1 MAPQAAQSPGSD
13 GGSRRVAE
21 LSEARPS
28 HSLTAECWTSLFVK
42 RKMVKSGP
50 GRESEIQKNL
60 TVVRDHMERPR
71 CVVTMSFCNHA
82 VWRTSKWV
90 MVERMLSHSSTREHR
105 AGEGDWFFIL
115 MGSWEG
121 LLSDV

>member
-21 LSEARPS
+21 LSEARPL
-28 HSLTAECWTSLFVK
+28 HSLTAECQTSLFVK
-42 RKMVKSGP
+42 RKTVKSGP

-60 TVVRDHMERPR
+60 TVVRDHMERLR
-71 CVVTMSFCNHA
+71 CVVSFCNRA
-82 VWRTSKWV
+82 VWLTSKWV
-90 MVERMLSHSSTREHR
+90 MAERMLIHSSTGEHR